1 MTTLSYNVCWFV
13 FSFSHLYI
21 YINLTATADEQ
32 RQSAEDRYDKLQQTL
47 SKTRSDLEEARQ
59 MESQSK
65 STDLAVRGE
74 LETLRQ
80 QHEHL
85 KVTI

>member
-1 MTTLSYNVCWFV
+1 M
-13 FSFSHLYI
+13 
-21 YINLTATADEQ
+21 
-32 RQSAEDRYDKLQQTL
+32 
-47 SKTRSDLEEARQ
+47 RSDLEEARQ
-59 MESQSK
+59 LESQSK

-85 KVTI
+85 KVTL